1 MCQAFPDMEESYRG
15 YVSDLPRPQATIK
28 GDEYLANSSVHP
40 KHRRRK
46 DLIKEEELG
55 PTRRT
60 LPYKKNSA
68 LQEDLLHHTLEE
80 FGNYVFITY
89 RSWVTGKMQRL
100 HQGIQTRE
108 SSQACWQG
116 QEM

>member
-46 DLIKEEELG
+46 DLIKEEELC
-55 PTRRT
+55 PTRR
-60 LPYKKNSA
+60 LAASYS
-68 LQEDLLHHTLEE
+68 
-80 FGNYVFITY
+80 G
-89 RSWVTGKMQRL
+89 
-100 HQGIQTRE
+100 GI
-108 SSQACWQG
+108 W
-116 QEM
+116 